1 MSKIN
6 MLQLIRAAVTVS
18 GVSMLIYLTAGYESA
33 LNHEIT
39 AFSLPLLLWRVM
51 LYSAAGVF
59 WCYRLRPHL
68 RLACP
73 ARRIRRT
80 ECLMICLVISGEL
93 SGLLRRL

>member
-1 MSKIN
+1 MSKIT
-6 MLQLIRAAVTVS
+6 MLQLIRVAATVTGACS
-18 GVSMLIYLTAGYESA
+18 LIYLTAGYESA

-59 WCYRLRPHL
+59 WCYRLRPRL
-68 RLACP
+68 RLSCP

-93 SGLLRRL
+93 SGLLWRL

>member
-1 MSKIN
+1 MSKITI
-6 MLQLIRAAVTVS
+6 LQLIRVAVTVS
-18 GVSMLIYLTAGYESA
+18 GVSTLIYLTAGYESA
-33 LNHEIT
+33 RNHEIT
-39 AFSLPLLLWRVM
+39 AFSLPLLFWRVM
-51 LYSAAGVF
+51 LYSAAGIF
-59 WCYRLRPHL
+59 WCYRLRPRL

>member
-6 MLQLIRAAVTVS
+6 MLQLIRVAATVTGACS
-18 GVSMLIYLTAGYESA
+18 LIYLTAGYESA

-39 AFSLPLLLWRVM
+39 LFSLPLLFWRVM
-51 LYSAAGVF
+51 LYSAAGIF
-59 WCYRLRPHL
+59 WCYRLRS
-68 RLACP
+68 RLWLSCP

>member
-1 MSKIN
+1 MSKITI
-6 MLQLIRAAVTVS
+6 LQLIRVAATVTGAS
-18 GVSMLIYLTAGYESA
+18 SLIYLTAGYESA

-39 AFSLPLLLWRVM
+39 AFSLPLLFWRVM
-51 LYSAAGVF
+51 LYSAAGIF
-59 WCYRLRPHL
+59 WCYRLRPRL

>member
-1 MSKIN
+1 MSKITI
-6 MLQLIRAAVTVS
+6 LQLIRVAATVTGACS
-18 GVSMLIYLTAGYESA
+18 LIYLTAGYESA

-39 AFSLPLLLWRVM
+39 AFSLPLLFWRVM
-51 LYSAAGVF
+51 LYSAAGIF
-59 WCYRLRPHL
+59 WCYRLRPRL

>member
-1 MSKIN
+1 MSKITI
-6 MLQLIRAAVTVS
+6 LQLIRVAVTVS
-18 GVSMLIYLTAGYESA
+18 GVSTLTYLTAGYESA

-51 LYSAAGVF
+51 LYSAAGIF
-59 WCYRLRPHL
+59 WCYRLRPRL
-68 RLACP
+68 RLSCP